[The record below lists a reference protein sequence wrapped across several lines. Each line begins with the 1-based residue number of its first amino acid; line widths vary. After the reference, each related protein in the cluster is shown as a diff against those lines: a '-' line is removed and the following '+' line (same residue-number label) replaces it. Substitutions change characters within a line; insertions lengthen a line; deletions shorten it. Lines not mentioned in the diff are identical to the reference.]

1 MSGPAAAV
9 LLAGGQGERL
19 GAGVPKAMVP
29 LAGRPLLTWS
39 LSRFALHPEIE
50 RLVLVIPAAFDT
62 QAQQALS
69 TTLAKP
75 ITFVEGGARR
85 RDSVSRALEL
95 VDQHRFVLI
104 HDTARALVDD
114 ALITRVLVAARRHGA
129 AIPVVPIGDSL
140 LRGGTQEVARGG
152 IQLVQTPQ
160 GFEVETLR
168 RAHRAAEADWDAAD
182 DAAMVRRL
190 GIEVATVEGNH
201 DNFKITWPDDLQR
214 AERLLRGSSDE
225 RVGLGWDVHPLAA
238 GRPFLLAGV
247 LVSDQF
253 GPVGHSD
260 GDPLCH
266 AIADALLGAAALG
279 DIGMLFPDT
288 DSRYA
293 GIAGCELLART
304 VETLVA
310 HGFEPRQ
317 VDAVIIT
324 DTPKLAPHR
333 DAIRARLAEVLGL
346 DRDAIWLKG
355 KRTEGLGALAG
366 GQGVQCQAI
375 ARIARKLS

>member
-1 MSGPAAAV
+1 
-9 LLAGGQGERL
+9 
-19 GAGVPKAMVP
+19 MVP
-29 LAGRPLLTWS
+29 LAGRPLWTWS

-168 RAHRAAEADWDAAD
+168 RAHRAAEADWDAGD

-279 DIGMLFPDT
+279 DIGTLFPDT

-375 ARIARKLS
+375 ARIARKLP